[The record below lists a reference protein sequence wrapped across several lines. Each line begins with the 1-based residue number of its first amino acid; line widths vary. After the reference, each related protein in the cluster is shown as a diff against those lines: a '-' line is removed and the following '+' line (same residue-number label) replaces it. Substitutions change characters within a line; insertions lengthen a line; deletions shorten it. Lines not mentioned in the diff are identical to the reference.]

1 VTNLFAMRQLRQF
14 GRADEGQALVLTSL
28 APVALM
34 LMAGLGVDVPRYE
47 KQQMHKEA
55 DAGAI
60 AGASALTYG
69 GQVTVAAQ
77 NLGDGPLNGTA
88 LLPYQPTSE
97 KHGANVRNPAAAR
110 KGTIWF
116 SWRYIGKP
124 QALGR

>member
-1 VTNLFAMRQLRQF
+1 MRQLRQF

-34 LMAGLGVDVPRYE
+34 LMAGLGVDVLRYE
-47 KQQMHKEA
+47 KQQMHKE
-55 DAGAI
+55 AGAI